1 MGAKLPD
8 TSTGA
13 NQMKTITPTPT
24 PTTFFLP
31 ADDLRAAFQ
40 CISTE
45 EVRYY
50 LGGVLVEADTLVAT
64 DGAQLIAIDLPGGH
78 HVGTECFTQGM
89 DAPWRPGTVCGPQ
102 GAGFI
107 LSCDAT
113 DKAFK
118 VKGNLWVY
126 GDTTTGILQFV
137 INDGTDGEMRRVG
150 VLEFT
155 VIDGTFPDY
164 RRMMPRGDGGT
175 STMCYHPTVLAKL
188 VKAADVIAKGCP
200 IRLTSGATQGD
211 PIRVDFV
218 ASGRLRGTLMPM
230 RWTGA

>member
-1 MGAKLPD
+1 
-8 TSTGA
+8 
-13 NQMKTITPTPT
+13 MKTITPTST

-40 CISTE
+40 CISATS
-45 EVRYY
+45 YY
-50 LGGVLVEADTLVAT
+50 LGGVFVEADNLVAL
-64 DGAQLIAIDLPGGH
+64 DGHQMLTIELPDGC

-89 DAPWRPGTVCGPQ
+89 DAPRMPGATGTPE

-118 VKGNLWVY
+118 AKASGGDLWVY

-137 INDGTDGEMRRVG
+137 INHGKGGEMYRVG

-155 VIDGTFPDY
+155 RIDGTYPEW
-164 RRMMPRGDGGT
+164 RRVVAKGCGGT
-175 STMCYHPTVLAKL
+175 SSLCYDPAVLGKL
-188 VKAADVIAKGCP
+188 IKAADVIKKGKG
-200 IRLTSGATQGD
+200 IRLTGGEDD
-211 PIRVDFV
+211 PIRVDFA
-218 ASGRLRGTLMPM
+218 ASPRLRGTLYPV

>member
-1 MGAKLPD
+1 
-8 TSTGA
+8 
-13 NQMKTITPTPT
+13 MKTITPTPT

-40 CISTE
+40 CISTGQT
-45 EVRYY
+45 RYY
-50 LGGVLVEADTLVAT
+50 LGGVFVEADKLVAL
-64 DGAQLIAIDLPGGH
+64 DGDQMMTIELPDGC

-89 DAPWRPGTVCGPQ
+89 DAPRMP

-118 VKGNLWVY
+118 AKASGGDLWVY
-126 GDTTTGILQFV
+126 GDIETGILQFV
-137 INDGTDGEMRRVG
+137 INRGEGGEMSRVG

-155 VIDGTFPDY
+155 RIDGTYPEW
-164 RRMMPRGDGGT
+164 RRVVAKGDGGT
-175 STMCYHPTVLAKL
+175 NSVCYDPAVLGKL
-188 VKAADVIAKGCP
+188 TKAADVIGKGKG
-200 IRLTSGATQGD
+200 IRLTGGATQGD

-218 ASGRLRGTLMPM
+218 ASARLRGTLMGM
-230 RWTGA
+230 RWVGA

>member
-1 MGAKLPD
+1 
-8 TSTGA
+8 
-13 NQMKTITPTPT
+13 MKTITPTLT

-40 CISTE
+40 CISATS
-45 EVRYY
+45 YY
-50 LGGVLVEADTLVAT
+50 LGGVFVEADKLVAL
-64 DGAQLIAIDLPGGH
+64 DGHQMLTIELPDGC

-89 DAPWRPGTVCGPQ
+89 DAPE

-118 VKGNLWVY
+118 AKASGGDLWVY
-126 GDTTTGILQFV
+126 GDITTGILQFV
-137 INDGTDGEMRRVG
+137 INHREGGEMCRVG

-155 VIDGTFPDY
+155 VIDGTYPEW
-164 RRMMPRGDGGT
+164 RRMVAKGDGGT
-175 STMCYHPTVLAKL
+175 NSVCYDPAVLAKL
-188 VKAADVIAKGCP
+188 IKAADVIDKGRP
-200 IRLTSGATQGD
+200 IRLTGGGGD

-218 ASGRLRGTLMPM
+218 ASPRLRGTLMPI
-230 RWTGA
+230 RWKGA

>member
-1 MGAKLPD
+1 
-8 TSTGA
+8 
-13 NQMKTITPTPT
+13 MKTITPTLT

-45 EVRYY
+45 QTRYY
-50 LGGVLVEADTLVAT
+50 LGGVLIESDKMVAL
-64 DGAQLIAIDLPGGH
+64 DGHQMLTIELPDGC

-89 DAPWRPGTVCGPQ
+89 DAPRMPGATGTPQ

-118 VKGNLWVY
+118 AKASGGDLWVY

-137 INDGTDGEMRRVG
+137 INDGNDGEMRRVG

-155 VIDGTFPDY
+155 VIDGTYPDW
-164 RRMMPRGDGGT
+164 RRVVAKGDGGAA
-175 STMCYHPTVLAKL
+175 SLCYNPTVLARL
-188 VKAADVIAKGCP
+188 VKAADVIDKGRAV
-200 IRLTSGATQGD
+200 RLTGGQSEGD
-211 PIRVDFV
+211 PIRVDFA
-218 ASGRLRGTLMPM
+218 ASARLRGTLMPM

>member
-1 MGAKLPD
+1 
-8 TSTGA
+8 
-13 NQMKTITPTPT
+13 MKTITPTPT

-45 EVRYY
+45 QTRYY
-50 LGGVLVEADTLVAT
+50 LGGVLIEDDKLVAT
-64 DGAQLIAIDLPGGH
+64 DGHQMLTIDLPDGC

-89 DAPWRPGTVCGPQ
+89 DAPRVPGATGTPQ

-107 LSCDAT
+107 LSCDAA

-118 VKGNLWVY
+118 AKASGNTDLWVY
-126 GDTTTGILQFV
+126 GDIETGILQFV
-137 INDGTDGEMRRVG
+137 INHGEGGEMHRVG

-155 VIDGTFPDY
+155 RLDGTYPEW
-164 RRMMPRGDGGT
+164 RRIVAKGDGGAA
-175 STMCYHPTVLAKL
+175 SLCYDPAVLARL
-188 VKAADVIAKGCP
+188 VKAADVIEKGKG
-200 IRLTSGATQGD
+200 IRLTGGVGD

-218 ASGRLRGTLMPM
+218 ASPRLRGTLMPI

>member
-1 MGAKLPD
+1 
-8 TSTGA
+8 
-13 NQMKTITPTPT
+13 MKTITPTPT

-31 ADDLRAAFQ
+31 ADDLRAALH
-40 CISTE
+40 CVSATS
-45 EVRYY
+45 YY
-50 LGGVLVEADTLVAT
+50 LNGVFVESDNLVAT
-64 DGAQLIAIDLPGGH
+64 DGHQMLTIELPDGC

-89 DAPWRPGTVCGPQ
+89 DAPE

-118 VKGNLWVY
+118 AKATVSRDLWVY
-126 GDTTTGILQFV
+126 GDIETGILQFV
-137 INDGTDGEMRRVG
+137 INHEEGGEMSRVG

-155 VIDGTFPDY
+155 RIDGTYPEW
-164 RRMMPRGDGGT
+164 RRVVAKGDGGDA
-175 STMCYHPTVLAKL
+175 SLCYDPAVLAKL
-188 VKAADVIAKGCP
+188 IKAADVIDKGRP
-200 IRLTSGATQGD
+200 IRLTGGGGD

-218 ASGRLRGTLMPM
+218 ASPRLRGTLMPI

>member
-1 MGAKLPD
+1 
-8 TSTGA
+8 
-13 NQMKTITPTPT
+13 MKTITPTPT

-40 CISTE
+40 CVSSNKQDI
-45 EVRYY
+45 YC
-50 LGGVLVEADTLVAT
+50 LCGVLIEADKLVAL
-64 DGAQLIAIDLPGGH
+64 DGYQMLTIELPDGC

-89 DAPWRPGTVCGPQ
+89 DAPRMPGATGTPE

-113 DKAFK
+113 DRAFK
-118 VKGNLWVY
+118 AKAPGGDLWVY

-137 INDGTDGEMRRVG
+137 INHGEGGEMYRVG

-155 VIDGTFPDY
+155 RI
-164 RRMMPRGDGGT
+164 GGT
-175 STMCYHPTVLAKL
+175 YLDWRRVVAKGNGGAHRLCYDPAVMARL
-188 VKAADVIAKGCP
+188 VKAADVIEKGRP
-200 IRLTSGATQGD
+200 IRLTGGQSEGD

-218 ASGRLRGTLMPM
+218 ASARLRGTLMPV

>member
-1 MGAKLPD
+1 
-8 TSTGA
+8 
-13 NQMKTITPTPT
+13 MKTITPTPT

-31 ADDLRAAFQ
+31 ADDLRAALH
-40 CISTE
+40 CVSATS
-45 EVRYY
+45 YY
-50 LGGVLVEADTLVAT
+50 LNGVFVESDNLVAT
-64 DGAQLIAIDLPGGH
+64 DGHQMLTIELPDGC

-89 DAPWRPGTVCGPQ
+89 DAPE

-118 VKGNLWVY
+118 AKAAVSRDLWVY
-126 GDTTTGILQFV
+126 GDIETGILQFV
-137 INDGTDGEMRRVG
+137 INHKEGGEMSRVG

-155 VIDGTFPDY
+155 RIDGTYPEW
-164 RRMMPRGDGGT
+164 RRVVAKGDGGDA
-175 STMCYHPTVLAKL
+175 SLCYDPAVLAKL
-188 VKAADVIAKGCP
+188 IKAADVIDKGRP
-200 IRLTSGATQGD
+200 IRLTGGGGD

-218 ASGRLRGTLMPM
+218 ASPRLRGTLMPI

>member
-1 MGAKLPD
+1 
-8 TSTGA
+8 
-13 NQMKTITPTPT
+13 MKTITPTRT

-45 EVRYY
+45 QTRYC
-50 LGGVLVEADTLVAT
+50 LGGVLIEADKLVAL
-64 DGAQLIAIDLPGGH
+64 DGHQMLTIELPDGC
-78 HVGTECFTQGM
+78 HVGTECFTQDM
-89 DAPWRPGTVCGPQ
+89 DAPE

-118 VKGNLWVY
+118 AKASGGDLRVY
-126 GDTTTGILQFV
+126 GDIETGILQFV
-137 INDGTDGEMRRVG
+137 INHGEGGEMSRVG

-155 VIDGTFPDY
+155 VIDGTYPDW
-164 RRMMPRGDGGT
+164 RRVVAKGGGGT
-175 STMCYHPTVLAKL
+175 NSVCYNPAVMARL
-188 VKAADVIAKGCP
+188 VKAADVIEKGKG
-200 IRLTSGATQGD
+200 IRLTGGQSEDD

-218 ASGRLRGTLMPM
+218 ASPRLRGTLMGM
-230 RWTGA
+230 RWMGA

>member
-1 MGAKLPD
+1 
-8 TSTGA
+8 
-13 NQMKTITPTPT
+13 MKTITPTLT

-45 EVRYY
+45 QTRYY
-50 LGGVLVEADTLVAT
+50 LGGVFVEADKLVAL
-64 DGAQLIAIDLPGGH
+64 DGHQMMTIELPDGC

-89 DAPWRPGTVCGPQ
+89 DAPEC
-102 GAGFI
+102 AGFI

-118 VKGNLWVY
+118 AKASGGDLWVY
-126 GDTTTGILQFV
+126 GDIETGILQFV
-137 INDGTDGEMRRVG
+137 INHKEGGKMHRVG

-155 VIDGTFPDY
+155 RIDGTYPEW
-164 RRMMPRGDGGT
+164 RRIVAKGDGGAA
-175 STMCYHPTVLAKL
+175 SLCYDPAVLARL
-188 VKAADVIAKGCP
+188 VKAADVIGKGKS
-200 IRLTSGATQGD
+200 IRLTGGGGD

-218 ASGRLRGTLMPM
+218 ASPRLRGTLMPL

>member
-1 MGAKLPD
+1 
-8 TSTGA
+8 
-13 NQMKTITPTPT
+13 MKTITPTPT

-40 CISTE
+40 CISTTS
-45 EVRYY
+45 YY
-50 LGGVLVEADTLVAT
+50 LNGVFVASDNLVAT
-64 DGAQLIAIDLPGGH
+64 DGHQMLTIELPDGC

-89 DAPWRPGTVCGPQ
+89 DAPE

-113 DKAFK
+113 AKQFKAK
-118 VKGNLWVY
+118 ASGGDLWVY
-126 GDTTTGILQFV
+126 GDIETGILQFV
-137 INDGTDGEMRRVG
+137 INHGKGGEMCRTG

-155 VIDGTFPDY
+155 RLDGTYPEW
-164 RRMMPRGDGGT
+164 RHVVAKGGGGT
-175 STMCYHPTVLAKL
+175 NSVCYDPAVLGKL
-188 VKAADVIAKGCP
+188 IKAADVIKKGKG
-200 IRLTSGATQGD
+200 IRLTSGATPDD

-218 ASGRLRGTLMPM
+218 ASPRLRGTLYSM

>member
-1 MGAKLPD
+1 
-8 TSTGA
+8 
-13 NQMKTITPTPT
+13 MKTITPTPT

-45 EVRYY
+45 QTRNY
-50 LGGVLVEADTLVAT
+50 LGGVFVEADNLVAL
-64 DGAQLIAIDLPGGH
+64 DGHQMLTIKLPDGC

-89 DAPWRPGTVCGPQ
+89 DAPE

-113 DKAFK
+113 AKQFKAK
-118 VKGNLWVY
+118 ASGGDLWVY
-126 GDTTTGILQFV
+126 GDIETGILQFV
-137 INDGTDGEMRRVG
+137 INHGEGGEMSRVG

-155 VIDGTFPDY
+155 RIDGTYPEW
-164 RRMMPRGDGGT
+164 RRVVAKGNGGT
-175 STMCYHPTVLAKL
+175 NSVCYDPAVLGKL
-188 VKAADVIAKGCP
+188 TKAADVIGKCKG
-200 IRLTSGATQGD
+200 IRLTGGATQGD

-218 ASGRLRGTLMPM
+218 ASARLRGTLMGM
-230 RWTGA
+230 RWMGA

>member
-1 MGAKLPD
+1 
-8 TSTGA
+8 
-13 NQMKTITPTPT
+13 MKTITPTPT

-40 CISTE
+40 CIGTE
-45 EVRYY
+45 QTRYY
-50 LGGVLVEADTLVAT
+50 LCGVLIEADNLVAL
-64 DGAQLIAIDLPGGH
+64 DGHQMMTIELPDGC

-89 DAPWRPGTVCGPQ
+89 DAPE

-118 VKGNLWVY
+118 AKASGGDLWVY
-126 GDTTTGILQFV
+126 GDIETGILQFV
-137 INDGTDGEMRRVG
+137 INHGEGGEMSRVG

-155 VIDGTFPDY
+155 RIDGTYPEW
-164 RRMMPRGDGGT
+164 RRVVAKGCGGT
-175 STMCYHPTVLAKL
+175 SSLCYDPAVLGKL
-188 VKAADVIAKGCP
+188 TKAADVIGKGKG
-200 IRLTSGATQGD
+200 IRLTSGSTPGD

-218 ASGRLRGTLMPM
+218 ASPRLRGTLMSM

>member
-1 MGAKLPD
+1 
-8 TSTGA
+8 
-13 NQMKTITPTPT
+13 MKTITPKPT

-40 CISTE
+40 CVSTE
-45 EVRYY
+45 QTRYY
-50 LGGVLVEADTLVAT
+50 LGGVLIEDDKLVAT
-64 DGAQLIAIDLPGGH
+64 DGHQMLTIELPDGC

-89 DAPWRPGTVCGPQ
+89 DAPRVPGATGTPQ

-107 LSCDAT
+107 LSCDAA

-118 VKGNLWVY
+118 AKASGNTDLWVY
-126 GDTTTGILQFV
+126 GDIETGILQFV
-137 INDGTDGEMRRVG
+137 INHGEGGKMHRVG

-155 VIDGTFPDY
+155 RIDGAYPEW
-164 RRMMPRGDGGT
+164 RRMAAKSDGGAA
-175 STMCYHPTVLAKL
+175 SLCYDPAVLARL
-188 VKAADVIAKGCP
+188 VKAADVIEKGKG
-200 IRLTSGATQGD
+200 IRLTGGEGD

-218 ASGRLRGTLMPM
+218 ASPRLRGTLMPI

>member
-1 MGAKLPD
+1 
-8 TSTGA
+8 
-13 NQMKTITPTPT
+13 MKIITPTPT

-45 EVRYY
+45 QTRYY
-50 LGGVLVEADTLVAT
+50 LYGVLIEADKLVAL
-64 DGAQLIAIDLPGGH
+64 DGHQMMTIELPDGC
-78 HVGTECFTQGM
+78 HVGAECFTQGM
-89 DAPWRPGTVCGPQ
+89 DAPE

-118 VKGNLWVY
+118 AKASGGDLWVY
-126 GDTTTGILQFV
+126 GDIETGILQFV
-137 INDGTDGEMRRVG
+137 INHGEGSEMYRVG

-155 VIDGTFPDY
+155 RI
-164 RRMMPRGDGGT
+164 GGT
-175 STMCYHPTVLAKL
+175 YPEWRRVVAKGGGGAASLCYDPAVLARL
-188 VKAADVIAKGCP
+188 VKAADVIDKGRG
-200 IRLTSGATQGD
+200 IRLTGGEGD

-218 ASGRLRGTLMPM
+218 ASPRLRGTLMSM

>member
-1 MGAKLPD
+1 
-8 TSTGA
+8 
-13 NQMKTITPTPT
+13 MKTITPTPT

-45 EVRYY
+45 QTRNY
-50 LGGVLVEADTLVAT
+50 LGGVFVEADNLVAL
-64 DGAQLIAIDLPGGH
+64 DGHQMLTIELPDGC

-89 DAPWRPGTVCGPQ
+89 DAPRMPE

-118 VKGNLWVY
+118 AKASGGDLWVY
-126 GDTTTGILQFV
+126 GDIETGILQFV
-137 INDGTDGEMRRVG
+137 INHGEGGEMSRVG

-155 VIDGTFPDY
+155 RIDGSYPEW
-164 RRMMPRGDGGT
+164 RRVVAKGGGGAA
-175 STMCYHPTVLAKL
+175 SLCYDPAVLARL
-188 VKAADVIAKGCP
+188 IKAADVINKGKG
-200 IRLTSGATQGD
+200 IQLTSGATQGD

-218 ASGRLRGTLMPM
+218 ASARLRGTLMPM
-230 RWTGA
+230 LWMGA

>member
-1 MGAKLPD
+1 
-8 TSTGA
+8 
-13 NQMKTITPTPT
+13 MKTITPTPT

-40 CISTE
+40 CISATS
-45 EVRYY
+45 YY
-50 LGGVLVEADTLVAT
+50 LGGVFVEADKMVAT
-64 DGAQLIAIDLPGGH
+64 DGHQLLTIELPDGC
-78 HVGTECFTQGM
+78 HVGTECFTQGV
-89 DAPWRPGTVCGPQ
+89 DAPE

-118 VKGNLWVY
+118 AKKASGGDLWVY
-126 GDTTTGILQFV
+126 GDIETGILQFV
-137 INDGTDGEMRRVG
+137 INRGDGGEMCRTG

-155 VIDGTFPDY
+155 RIDGTYPEW
-164 RRMMPRGDGGT
+164 RRVVAKGVA
-175 STMCYHPTVLAKL
+175 SASSLCYDPAVLARL
-188 VKAADVIAKGCP
+188 VKAADVIEKGKG
-200 IRLTSGATQGD
+200 IRLTGGAGD

-218 ASGRLRGTLMPM
+218 ASPRLRGTLMPM

>member
-1 MGAKLPD
+1 
-8 TSTGA
+8 
-13 NQMKTITPTPT
+13 MKTITPTPT

-45 EVRYY
+45 QTRYY
-50 LGGVLVEADTLVAT
+50 LGGVLIEADTLVAL
-64 DGAQLIAIDLPGGH
+64 DGHQMITIDLPGGH
-78 HVGTECFTQGM
+78 HVGAECFTQGM
-89 DAPWRPGTVCGPQ
+89 DAPRMP

-118 VKGNLWVY
+118 SGGKGGDLWVY

-137 INDGTDGEMRRVG
+137 INYGKGGEMSRVG

-155 VIDGTFPDY
+155 VIDGTYPDW
-164 RRMMPRGDGGT
+164 RRVVAKGDGGT
-175 STMCYHPTVLAKL
+175 SSVCYNPTVLAKL
-188 VKAADVIAKGCP
+188 IKAADVIDKGRAV
-200 IRLTSGATQGD
+200 RLTGGATPGD
-211 PIRVDFV
+211 SIKVEFKGLD
-218 ASGRLRGTLMPM
+218 RLHGTLYPV
-230 RWTGA
+230 RWDKP

>member
-1 MGAKLPD
+1 
-8 TSTGA
+8 
-13 NQMKTITPTPT
+13 MKTITPTLT

-45 EVRYY
+45 QTRYY
-50 LGGVLVEADTLVAT
+50 LGGVFVEADNLVAL
-64 DGAQLIAIDLPGGH
+64 DGNQMLKIELPDGC

-89 DAPWRPGTVCGPQ
+89 DAPE

-118 VKGNLWVY
+118 SNSKVGDLWVY
-126 GDTTTGILQFV
+126 GDIETGILQFV
-137 INDGTDGEMRRVG
+137 INHGEGGEMYRVG
-150 VLEFT
+150 VLEFS
-155 VIDGTFPDY
+155 VINGTYPEW
-164 RRMMPRGDGGT
+164 RRVVAKGDGGT
-175 STMCYHPTVLAKL
+175 NSVCYDPAVLARL
-188 VKAADVIAKGCP
+188 VKAADVIEKGKG
-200 IRLTSGATQGD
+200 IRLTGGEGEGD

-218 ASGRLRGTLMPM
+218 ASPRLRGTLMPM
-230 RWTGA
+230 RWMGA

>member
-1 MGAKLPD
+1 
-8 TSTGA
+8 
-13 NQMKTITPTPT
+13 MKTITPTPP

-45 EVRYY
+45 QTRYY
-50 LGGVLVEADTLVAT
+50 LGGVLIEDDKMVAT
-64 DGAQLIAIDLPGGH
+64 DGRQMLTIELPDGC

-89 DAPWRPGTVCGPQ
+89 DAPE

-118 VKGNLWVY
+118 AKASGGDLWVY

-137 INDGTDGEMRRVG
+137 INHGKGGEMYRVG

-155 VIDGTFPDY
+155 RIDGTYPEW
-164 RRMMPRGDGGT
+164 RRVVAKGDG
-175 STMCYHPTVLAKL
+175 SAASLCYDPAVLARL
-188 VKAADVIAKGCP
+188 IKAADVINKGKG
-200 IRLTSGATQGD
+200 IQLTSGATQGD

-218 ASGRLRGTLMPM
+218 ASARLRGTLMPM
-230 RWTGA
+230 RWMGA

>member
-1 MGAKLPD
+1 
-8 TSTGA
+8 
-13 NQMKTITPTPT
+13 MKTITPTPT

-40 CISTE
+40 CIGTE
-45 EVRYY
+45 QTRYC
-50 LGGVLVEADTLVAT
+50 LGGVFVEADNLVAL
-64 DGAQLIAIDLPGGH
+64 DGHQMLTIELPDGC
-78 HVGTECFTQGM
+78 HVGAECFTQGM
-89 DAPWRPGTVCGPQ
+89 DAPE

-118 VKGNLWVY
+118 AKASGGDLWVY
-126 GDTTTGILQFV
+126 GDIETGILQFV
-137 INDGTDGEMRRVG
+137 INHGKGGEMYRVG

-155 VIDGTFPDY
+155 RIDGTYPEW
-164 RRMMPRGDGGT
+164 RRVVAKGDGGT
-175 STMCYHPTVLAKL
+175 NSMCYSPTVLARL
-188 VKAADVIAKGCP
+188 IKAADVINKGKG
-200 IRLTSGATQGD
+200 IQLTSGATQGD

-218 ASGRLRGTLMPM
+218 ASPRLRGTLYSM

>member
-1 MGAKLPD
+1 
-8 TSTGA
+8 
-13 NQMKTITPTPT
+13 MKTITPTLT

-31 ADDLRAAFQ
+31 SDDLRAAFQ
-40 CISTE
+40 CISATS
-45 EVRYY
+45 YY
-50 LGGVLVEADTLVAT
+50 LGGVFVEADKLVAL
-64 DGAQLIAIDLPGGH
+64 DGHQMLTIELPDCC

-89 DAPWRPGTVCGPQ
+89 DAPRMP

-118 VKGNLWVY
+118 AKASGGDLWVY
-126 GDTTTGILQFV
+126 GDIETGILQFV
-137 INDGTDGEMRRVG
+137 INHGEGGEMYRVG

-155 VIDGTFPDY
+155 RIDATYPEW
-164 RRMMPRGDGGT
+164 RRVVAKGCGGIK
-175 STMCYHPTVLAKL
+175 SVCYDPAVLAKL
-188 VKAADVIAKGCP
+188 IKAADVIDKGRP
-200 IRLTSGATQGD
+200 IRLTGGEGAGD

-218 ASGRLRGTLMPM
+218 ASARLRGTLYSM

>member
-1 MGAKLPD
+1 
-8 TSTGA
+8 
-13 NQMKTITPTPT
+13 MKTITPTPT

-40 CISTE
+40 CIGTE
-45 EVRYY
+45 QTRYI
-50 LGGVLVEADTLVAT
+50 LGGVFVEADNLVAL
-64 DGAQLIAIDLPGGH
+64 DGHQMLTIELPDGC
-78 HVGTECFTQGM
+78 HVGTECFTQDM
-89 DAPWRPGTVCGPQ
+89 DAPRMPGATGIR

-118 VKGNLWVY
+118 AKASGGDLWVY
-126 GDTTTGILQFV
+126 GDIETGILQFV
-137 INDGTDGEMRRVG
+137 INHGKGGEMSCTG

-155 VIDGTFPDY
+155 RIDGTYPDW
-164 RRMMPRGDGGT
+164 RRVVAKGDGGAA
-175 STMCYHPTVLAKL
+175 SLCYDPAVLARL
-188 VKAADVIAKGCP
+188 VKAADVIEKGRP
-200 IRLTSGATQGD
+200 IRLTGGRYRGD

-218 ASGRLRGTLMPM
+218 ASPRLRGTLYSM

>member
-1 MGAKLPD
+1 
-8 TSTGA
+8 
-13 NQMKTITPTPT
+13 MKTITPTST

-40 CISTE
+40 CTSTE
-45 EVRYY
+45 QTRYY
-50 LGGVLVEADTLVAT
+50 LYGVLIEADKLVAL
-64 DGAQLIAIDLPGGH
+64 DGHQMLTIELPDGC

-89 DAPWRPGTVCGPQ
+89 DAPRMPGATGTPE

-118 VKGNLWVY
+118 AKASGGDLWVY
-126 GDTTTGILQFV
+126 GDIETGILQFV
-137 INDGTDGEMRRVG
+137 INRGEGGEMSRVG

-155 VIDGTFPDY
+155 RIDGTYPEW
-164 RRMMPRGDGGT
+164 RRVVAKGDGGT
-175 STMCYHPTVLAKL
+175 NSMCYSPTVLAKL
-188 VKAADVIAKGCP
+188 IKAADVIDKGRP
-200 IRLTSGATQGD
+200 IQLTSGATQGD

-218 ASGRLRGTLMPM
+218 ASPRLRGTLYSM
-230 RWTGA
+230 RWKGA

>member
-1 MGAKLPD
+1 
-8 TSTGA
+8 
-13 NQMKTITPTPT
+13 MKTITPTLT

-45 EVRYY
+45 QTRYY
-50 LGGVLVEADTLVAT
+50 LCGVLIKADRLVAL
-64 DGAQLIAIDLPGGH
+64 DGHQMLTIELPDGC
-78 HVGTECFTQGM
+78 HVGAECFTQGM
-89 DAPWRPGTVCGPQ
+89 DAPRMPGATGTPP

-107 LSCDAT
+107 LYCDAT

-118 VKGNLWVY
+118 AKASGGDLWVY

-137 INDGTDGEMRRVG
+137 INHGNAGEMSRTG

-155 VIDGTFPDY
+155 VIDGTYPDW
-164 RRMMPRGDGGT
+164 RRVVAKGDGGAA
-175 STMCYHPTVLAKL
+175 SLCYDPAVMAKL
-188 VKAADVIAKGCP
+188 IKAADVIEKGRG
-200 IRLTSGATQGD
+200 IRLTGGATPGD

-218 ASGRLRGTLMPM
+218 ASPRLRGTLYPM
-230 RWTGA
+230 WWEEA